1 MKSFLFELIKLY
13 MPNLPF
19 FYEESKILIAS
30 WKHLPRFFII
40 PCVFTIPITII
51 YVSSRVSLFICP
63 VCNEKVCSIRITKH
77 RTIPRSVSKSIASLL
92 QSKLIAIRQWKY
104 KWFSRIISPSIVIV
118 LSFPCTCRKS
128 SN

>member
-19 FYEESKILIAS
+19 FYEESEILIAS

-51 YVSSRVSLFICP
+51 YVSSRVSLFVCP
-63 VCNEKVCSIRITKH
+63 VCNEKVCSVNITKH
-77 RTIPRSVSKSIASLL
+77 RTIPRCVSKSIASLL
-92 QSKLIAIRQWKY
+92 QSKLIAICQCKY